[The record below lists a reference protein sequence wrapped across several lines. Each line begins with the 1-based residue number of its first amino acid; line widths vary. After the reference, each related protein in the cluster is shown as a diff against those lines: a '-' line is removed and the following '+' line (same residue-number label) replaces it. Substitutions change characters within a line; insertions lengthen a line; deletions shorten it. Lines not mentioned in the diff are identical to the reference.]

1 MATINIRID
10 DDLKKDSEKV
20 LDEIGL
26 GMTAAL
32 TIFLKAV
39 VRNNG
44 IPFILEVPNKKTQK
58 AFKEIDDISSGKKK
72 AKKYS
77 NSTELRKDLGLWNI
91 TL

>member
-20 LDEIGL
+20 LGEIGL

-44 IPFILEVPNKKTQK
+44 IPFILEAPNKKTQK

-77 NSTELRKDLGLWNI
+77 NSMELRKDLGL
-91 TL
+91 

>member
-10 DDLKKDSEKV
+10 DSLKKDSEKV
-20 LDEIGL
+20 LNEIGL

-77 NSTELRKDLGLWNI
+77 NSTELRKDLGL
-91 TL
+91 

>member
-44 IPFILEVPNKKTQK
+44 IPFMLEMPNKKTQK

-77 NSTELRKDLGLWNI
+77 NSTKLKKDLGL
-91 TL
+91 

>member
-10 DDLKKDSEKV
+10 DSLKKDSEKV
-20 LDEIGL
+20 LNEIGL

-44 IPFILEVPNKKTQK
+44 IPFILEVPNEKTQK

-77 NSTELRKDLGLWNI
+77 NSTELRKDLGL
-91 TL
+91 

>member
-20 LDEIGL
+20 LNEIGL

-77 NSTELRKDLGLWNI
+77 NSTELRKDLGL
-91 TL
+91 